1 LKLMSCYRPARHYLS
16 AGVVAAGLAVFSA
29 WCGTRWWAAL
39 IPAVLFVFS
48 SLILSYLGTRPV
60 IEVDDRELRIGSSVI
75 AWEDV
80 VRIDS
85 TAWSSPL
92 VLQIS
97 LRDGSR
103 IRLIYPGDVESAG
116 RLLRQMRRSARR
128 ALIDGLSYS
137 QYWGEVLPVQD
148 RPKPPAPP
156 RYRLLRPE
164 DESEVEELYQ
174 RLKTVG
180 RLDQH
185 QSQDDHGD

>member
-1 LKLMSCYRPARHYLS
+1 MSCYRPARHYLS

-29 WCGTRWWAAL
+29 WCGTQWWAAL
-39 IPAVLFVFS
+39 IPAVLFVLS
-48 SLILSYLGTRPV
+48 SAILSYLGTRPV
-60 IEVDDRELRIGSSVI
+60 IEVDDQELRIGSQTI

-80 VRIDS
+80 IRIDS

-103 IRLIYPGDVESAG
+103 IRMIYPGDVESAG

-137 QYWGEVLPVQD
+137 QYWGEVLPVQEQ
-148 RPKPPAPP
+148 PKPPTPP

-180 RLDQH
+180 RLDQQ
-185 QSQDDHGD
+185 QSQDDHRD

>member
-1 LKLMSCYRPARHYLS
+1 MSCYRPARHYLS
-16 AGVVAAGLAVFSA
+16 AGVVSAGLAVFSA

-97 LRDGSR
+97 LRACVCVR
-103 IRLIYPGDVESAG
+103 G
-116 RLLRQMRRSARR
+116 RRRSARR

>member
-1 LKLMSCYRPARHYLS
+1 MSCYRPARHYLS

-29 WCGTRWWAAL
+29 WCGTHWWAAL

-48 SLILSYLGTRPV
+48 SLIVSYLGTRPV

-75 AWEDV
+75 AWENV

-116 RLLRQMRRSARR
+116 RLLCQMRRSARQ

-137 QYWGEVLPVQD
+137 KYWGEVLPVQE

-180 RLDQH
+180 RLDHQ
-185 QSQDDHGD
+185 QSQDEHRD

>member
-1 LKLMSCYRPARHYLS
+1 MSCYRPARHYLP
-16 AGVVAAGLAVFSA
+16 AGVVAACFALFSA

-39 IPAVLFVFS
+39 IPAMLFVAS
-48 SLILSYLGTRPV
+48 SFVLCYLGTRPV
-60 IEVDDRELRIGSSVI
+60 IEVDDRQLRVGSRTI
-75 AWEDV
+75 AWGEV

-92 VLQIS
+92 MLRIS
-97 LRDGSR
+97 LRDGKR

-116 RLLRQMRRSARR
+116 RLLRQMRRAARQ

-137 QYWGEVLPVQD
+137 QYWGEVLPMSGQ
-148 RPKPPAPP
+148 PLPSGLP

-174 RLKTVG
+174 RLRTVG
-180 RLDQH
+180 RLDHQ
-185 QSQDDHGD
+185 QSQDENRD